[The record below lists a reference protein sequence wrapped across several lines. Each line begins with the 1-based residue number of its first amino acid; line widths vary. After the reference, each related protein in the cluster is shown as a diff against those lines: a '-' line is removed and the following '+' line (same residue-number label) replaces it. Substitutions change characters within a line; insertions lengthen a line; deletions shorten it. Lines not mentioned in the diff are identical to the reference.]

1 MKNYII
7 KFRQKLSDQE
17 LFEYFLWKLGLIDFY
32 KKLTKD
38 YWRAGKNYIWISPY
52 ISNYKNLD
60 QKSIVEIGSR
70 DALDTI
76 YFLKKYGFKKSY
88 IFEPSHTGI
97 FQSIKNINK
106 SKYKEKIIFYPFA
119 LGNNNEL
126 RTFYEVIGGDD
137 SPNIGASGFYHKYDK
152 NNFLKYFVPT
162 YTINEIFSK
171 TEDDFFLAL
180 IDVEGAEYEILEGQ
194 GAFFKKFNYI
204 AIESTLSTP
213 EYPNF
218 ENLKRLNLLL
228 EDFGFD
234 LISSKDKEL
243 TSIEE
248 IIIKKNSQLGTKLES
263 NTIDLIYLNNFL

>member
-1 MKNYII
+1 MKRVI
-7 KFRQKLSDQE
+7 QKLAR
-17 LFEYFLWKLGLIDFY
+17 KLGYEISRIDPVNNS
-32 KKLTKD
+32 K
-38 YWRAGKNYIWISPY
+38 I
-52 ISNYKNLD
+52 
-60 QKSIVEIGSR
+60 EITEDR
-70 DALDTI
+70 YEVT
-76 YFLKKYGFKKSY
+76 FKKV
-88 IFEPSHTGI
+88 
-97 FQSIKNINK
+97 
-106 SKYKEKIIFYPFA
+106 II
-119 LGNNNEL
+119 
-126 RTFYEVIGGDD
+126 DH
-137 SPNIGASGFYHKYDK
+137 S
-152 NNFLKYFVPT
+152 KYFVPT